1 LASAQQELIQQ
12 QGYMNHNQPQFVPQ
26 PVPAIIHKP
35 TLSLTDGPATEQVLS
50 QMLAKA
56 EAHTPDELCRL
67 LRDRSDKLALAFA
80 TSGAISGV
88 FYSLTTNTLGQK
100 HPVRII

>member
-1 LASAQQELIQQ
+1 
-12 QGYMNHNQPQFVPQ
+12 
-26 PVPAIIHKP
+26 
-35 TLSLTDGPATEQVLS
+35 
-50 QMLAKA
+50 MLAKA

-88 FYSLTTNTLGQK
+88 FFYSSTTNTLGQK